1 MATKTQGT
9 QLFVMV
15 PTIADPTKYEVLTI
29 AGMTSFNPGG
39 NPADQIDVTTLE
51 DDSKEFVNGL
61 RTPAQSTF
69 NINAD
74 PRIDSHVRLHQLSE
88 SDSDEKLN
96 FVVGWSDGKS
106 IPKINAAGDD
116 LELPNDRSWFRFK
129 GFVADFPFT
138 FEGNSVVKTEVPI
151 TRSGG
156 SQWIRKG
163 SQTEGSNG

>member
-29 AGMTSFNPGG
+29 EGMTSFNPGG
-39 NPADQIDVTTLE
+39 NPADQIDITTLE
-51 DDSKEFVNGL
+51 NDSKEFTNGL

-69 NINAD
+69 SINAD
-74 PRIDSHVRLHQLSE
+74 PRIESHVRLHQLSE

-96 FVVGWSDGKS
+96 FIVGWSDGKAV
-106 IPKINAAGDD
+106 PTINTVGNDV
-116 LELPNDRSWFRFK
+116 ELSKDRSWFRFK
-129 GFVADFPFT
+129 GFVADFPFI
-138 FEGNSVVKTEVPI
+138 FESNSVVKTEVPI

-156 SQWIRKG
+156 SQWLRK
-163 SQTEGSNG
+163 TK